1 MHKNLVKILKDF
13 YNKYQNEPWVISDDE
28 LTKKSN
34 KRFFVR
40 DYRFKISIFNKAW
53 VGGDYWKNYTFC
65 FAVSTGDISKGE
77 SKYFDGAYIFV
88 VFPKKIEMVII
99 SKYIQE
105 HMETYNING
114 KDRDIYHYERTF
126 NQTGRDNEGLYKQ
139 DWGIRNLKDTFYKIK
154 AVERT
159 PQEEIPGYGTFEFEY
174 SAKNGET
181 LDDELVLLEKRI
193 FKKDEFWVQLEF
205 AYIYSDFLNIETYNL
220 FLAIHKEV
228 LKEKNKDIENKLK
241 PLLDE
246 FDKNGNGTV
255 DILEGGDDF
264 MKLVRKHQKKIIDV
278 DKNHLQSFVKLS
290 NYLSSKR
297 ENIQLIFENLS
308 KSSEIKELEQTKKML
323 KYQIHIYELQLSMGI
338 LMIVSLIDDDHITYF
353 EIYECFA
360 KLDVFNSKWQNDIYK
375 KLTSIDTGIYDL
387 MISIQ
392 EFEESMV
399 AQIRRLTNISSD
411 SISNL
416 KDVVTKELKG
426 INSGMEFNNLL
437 GVINTYQ
444 NYKTRKIIDK

>member
-65 FAVSTGDISKGE
+65 FAVSTGGISTGE

-105 HMETYNING
+105 DMERYNNNG
-114 KDRDIYHYERTF
+114 KDRDLYHYERTF

-154 AVERT
+154 VKKNYK
-159 PQEEIPGYGTFEFEY
+159 EEIPGYGYFDFEY
-174 SAKNGET
+174 SLKNGVT
-181 LDDELVLLEKRI
+181 LDDELVLLE
-193 FKKDEFWVQLEF
+193 ESELQF
-205 AYIYSDFLNIETYNL
+205 AYLRHNFLNKETYNL

-228 LKEKNKDIENKLK
+228 LKEKNKEIENKLK

-278 DKNHLQSFVKLS
+278 DKNHLQSYVKLS

-399 AQIRRLTNISSD
+399 AQITRLTNISSE

-444 NYKTRKIIDK
+444 NYKTRKILEK

>member
-1 MHKNLVKILKDF
+1 MYKNLVKILKDF

-34 KRFFVR
+34 KKFFVR
-40 DYRFKISIFNKAW
+40 DYRFKISIFSADW
-53 VGGDYWKNYTFC
+53 VGGEYWKNYTFC
-65 FAVSTGDISKGE
+65 FAVSTDGDYGTI
-77 SKYFDGAYIFV
+77 IFV
-88 VFPKKIEMVII
+88 VFPKKIDMVII
-99 SKYIQE
+99 TSTIQE
-105 HMETYNING
+105 NMIDYKKGSRNLWASNYVSEDNHYN
-114 KDRDIYHYERTF
+114 KTF
-126 NQTGRDNEGLYKQ
+126 NETGEEILADQFGYR
-139 DWGIRNLKDTFYKIK
+139 WGIRDLREVFYKI
-154 AVERT
+154 
-159 PQEEIPGYGTFEFEY
+159 
-174 SAKNGET
+174 
-181 LDDELVLLEKRI
+181 
-193 FKKDEFWVQLEF
+193 
-205 AYIYSDFLNIETYNL
+205 NIEGEHNIITIRSMYPKQKWKTLEDEIIQLSTYENNETKRKFYSIGFSYLRFSLYFNANIYNL
-220 FLAIHKEV
+220 FLEIHKEV
-228 LKEKNKDIENKLK
+228 LKEKNKEIENKLK

-278 DKNHLQSFVKLS
+278 DKNHLQSYVKLS

-444 NYKTRKIIDK
+444 NYKTRKILEK